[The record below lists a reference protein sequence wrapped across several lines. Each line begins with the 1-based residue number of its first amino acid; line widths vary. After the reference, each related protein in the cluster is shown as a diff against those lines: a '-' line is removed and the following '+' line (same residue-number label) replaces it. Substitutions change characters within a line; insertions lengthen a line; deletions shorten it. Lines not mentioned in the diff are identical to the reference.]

1 MLSTFLKKCLFLPVF
16 RRKLNPAQALSLL
29 IPLAFTSLFRVAH
42 AADAVPGEN
51 YCEGPVDRIE
61 FAGNKKTRDVVLLGQ
76 LVFRAG
82 AECSLDDVVDGI
94 QSIMDLGL
102 FRSVAAAFDQKDG
115 ATVLTYSVQEKI
127 YFLPI
132 PRLSRTSDGELR
144 YGAQLRWDNF
154 SGLNHQ
160 LKLTA
165 EKRDEDDGAG
175 PGGEHFELEYGIPRF
190 FASDIGFSTEIVY
203 QRKVREFE
211 QDGIE
216 FGLAQ
221 SNESSVKVQ
230 LTRWLNRAGVTE
242 GLRFRMG
249 LRFSRRDQ
257 TLIEGEAG
265 PFVDGTDVAFN
276 VGFDKRDVRDELFR
290 LSGWAYGANVQL
302 SSGFFGSSFDYVRGD
317 IYYRRYKPLRGLK
330 LRNLNYQLRVGV
342 SDSGSFGERH
352 FSLGGGENH
361 RSRQKRSKTG
371 DILLLANIE
380 YLVAWPGKQALR
392 GVVFG
397 DIGNVYRRE
406 DFNPLHQKFGGGLGV
421 RYKFLSFSNTDLRLD
436 AAWDASRQ
444 SFRYIFS
451 TSLTF

>member
-1 MLSTFLKKCLFLPVF
+1 MLSIFSTKYLLLPAGGWRLRPAYVLCPLFL
-16 RRKLNPAQALSLL
+16 LL
-29 IPLAFTSLFRVAH
+29 WLGLFGGAK

-51 YCEGPVDRIE
+51 YCEGPIDQIE
-61 FAGNKKTRDVVLLGQ
+61 FDGNKKTRDVVLLGQ

-82 AECSLDDVVDGI
+82 AVCSLDDVVDGI

-102 FRSVAAAFDQKDG
+102 FRSVAASFDQKDG
-115 ATVLTYSVQEKI
+115 ATVLTYHVREKI

-165 EKRDEDDGAG
+165 ERREEEDGAG

-190 FASDIGFSTEIVY
+190 FASDIGFSTEVVY
-203 QRKVREFE
+203 QRKIREFE

-216 FGLAQ
+216 YGSAE
-221 SNESSVKVQ
+221 SNESGVRLQ
-230 LTRWLNRAGVTE
+230 ITRWLNRGGVTT
-242 GLRFRMG
+242 GLRYRAG
-249 LRFSRRDQ
+249 LRVSRREQ
-257 TLIEGEAG
+257 KLIEGEAG
-265 PFVDGTDVAFN
+265 PFVDGTDIAFN
-276 VGFDKRDVRDELFR
+276 VGFDKRDIRDELFR
-290 LSGWAYGANVQL
+290 LNGWAYGANLQL
-302 SSGFFGSSFDYVRGD
+302 SSGFFGSDFDYVRAD
-317 IYYRRYKPLRGLK
+317 IYYRRYKPLRGLR
-330 LRNLNYQLRVGV
+330 LRNLNYQLKLGV
-342 SDSGSFGERH
+342 SDSGRFGQRH
-352 FSLGGGENH
+352 FGLGGGENF

-397 DIGNVYRRE
+397 DIGNVYQRD
-406 DFNPLHQKFGGGLGV
+406 DFNPFDQNLGVGLGI

-436 AAWDASRQ
+436 AAWDPSRQ